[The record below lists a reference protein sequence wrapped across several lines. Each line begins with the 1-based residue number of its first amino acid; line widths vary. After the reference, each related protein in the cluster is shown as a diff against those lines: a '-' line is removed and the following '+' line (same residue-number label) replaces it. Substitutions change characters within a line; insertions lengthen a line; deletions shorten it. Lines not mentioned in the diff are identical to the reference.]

1 MGGPL
6 NGRTGD
12 MMRWAISLALAGVVA
27 YFTAQNA
34 ANQRLTVVETDIR
47 WMRTTLDKL
56 DGRLER
62 VIDDW
67 STGVNRRTGE
77 PLPLQQ
83 SIERER

>member
-1 MGGPL
+1 MSGL

-12 MMRWAISLALAGVVA
+12 MLRWVIPLVLGAVVS
-27 YFTAQNA
+27 YFTAQNTV
-34 ANQRLTVVETDIR
+34 NQRLTVVETDIR

-67 STGVNRRTGE
+67 SNGVNRRTGE